1 MKKKLTLVALAG
13 ILLGVLIGFVLPA
26 SSADAATS
34 KRVTAFNFA
43 KSQAGK
49 PYCYGGE
56 GSAHHSASCYDCS
69 GLIYTAYLHAGI
81 SLPRTADRQRESSK
95 VYRISKSH
103 AKDGDLIFWG
113 YGHVE
118 MVDRVG
124 STVYRY
130 GAHHSGTRLSRE
142 KLYGSPVFYHVRH
155 SG

>member
-1 MKKKLTLVALAG
+1 MKKKVLAVLLSAT
-13 ILLGVLIGFVLPA
+13 LLGLALGFVLPV
-26 SSADAATS
+26 SADAATA
-34 KRVTAFNFA
+34 KRVVAFNFA

-56 GSAHHSASCYDCS
+56 GSKTKSASCYDCS

-81 SLPRTADRQRESSK
+81 SLPRTADNQRRSSK
-95 VYRISKSH
+95 VVRISKSQT
-103 AKDGDLIFWG
+103 KDGDLIFWG

-124 STVYRY
+124 SRVYRY

-142 KLYGSPVFYHVRH
+142 SLYGSPVFYHVRN